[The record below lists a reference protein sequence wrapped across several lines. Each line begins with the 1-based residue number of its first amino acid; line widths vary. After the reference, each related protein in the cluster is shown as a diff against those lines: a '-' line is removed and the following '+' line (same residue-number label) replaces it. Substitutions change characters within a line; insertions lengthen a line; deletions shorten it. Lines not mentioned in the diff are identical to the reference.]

1 MKLINFIPR
10 EYQTSIL
17 ETAKK
22 YNTLVVLPTGIGKTA
37 IALLL
42 AENRLNIYPNSKIII
57 CCPTKP
63 LCAQHVTS
71 FLEHTDLKENEVK
84 LYTGATKSDL
94 RKDLWEDAKIIIATP
109 QTIKQDIINNR
120 ISLEDISLLCI
131 DEAHRSKMKYAN
143 TFLIQEYNKKCR
155 FPRILAL
162 TASPGDTLEKINELK
177 ENLLIEAVEIRSHDD
192 LDVKPYVQEKNL
204 EYVNVN
210 LPKEYEEIK
219 NLIKIFVNERMN
231 KLRDYGITKRTFTK
245 RDVLAIQFQLRKS
258 IAKGNKKAFYAI
270 SLTAQLIKA
279 MHALELIETQ
289 GIKQLTDYIKKL
301 KTEDT
306 KAARTII
313 DDVNFTKVIGLI
325 EKFKENQ
332 HPKMFKLYELINEQ
346 ITNEPE
352 SKIIVFANFRN
363 TIDEIYNLL
372 IKNEKIKPIKLIGQ
386 KEGLSQKEQ
395 VNVIKE
401 FGSGQYNVMIGTSV
415 SEEGLDIPSAN
426 LAIFY
431 ESVPSEIRTIQRS
444 GRVGRLSKGKIIFL
458 ITKNTRDEAYY
469 WSSKAKE
476 KNMKK
481 ILYKMKEDKP
491 EQLKLREFEN
501 VNS

>member
-1 MKLINFIPR
+1 MKVVNFTPR
-10 EYQTSIL
+10 EYQSSIV

-22 YNTLVVLPTGIGKTA
+22 YNTMVVLPTGIGKTA
-37 IALLL
+37 IAVLL

-63 LCAQHVTS
+63 LCSQHVDS
-71 FLEHTDLKENEVK
+71 FLKYTDLKEDEVQ
-84 LYTGATKSDL
+84 LYTGATISKL
-94 RKDLWEDAKIIIATP
+94 RNELWEKAKIIIATP

-120 ISLEDISLLCI
+120 ISLEEVSLLCI
-131 DEAHRSKMKYAN
+131 DEAHRSRMKYAN
-143 TFLIQEYNKKCR
+143 TFLTEEYTKKSK

-162 TASPGDTLEKINELK
+162 TASPGGTLEKINDIK
-177 ENLLIEAVEIRSHDD
+177 ENLKIEAVEIRSSEDE
-192 LDVKPYVQEKNL
+192 DVKQYVQEKKV
-204 EYVNVN
+204 EYVPVN

-219 NLIKIFVNERMN
+219 NLIKIFLNSKMD

-245 RDVLAIQFQLRKS
+245 RDVLFIQFQLRKS

-301 KTEDT
+301 KAEET
-306 KAARTII
+306 KAAKTII
-313 DDVNFTKVIGLI
+313 EDVNFQKVIGLI
-325 EKFKENQ
+325 EKYKETN
-332 HPKMFKLYELINEQ
+332 HPKMFKLYELIQEQ
-346 ITNEPE
+346 LTNEPE

-372 IKNEKIKPIKLIGQ
+372 ITNEKIKPIRLIGQ
-386 KEGLSQKEQ
+386 KEGLSQKQQ
-395 VNVIKE
+395 VNAIKE
-401 FGSGQYNVMIGTSV
+401 FGSGNFNVMIGTSV
-415 SEEGLDIPSAN
+415 SEEGLDIPNAN

-431 ESVPSEIRTIQRS
+431 ESVPSEIRTIQRT
-444 GRVGRLSKGKIIFL
+444 GRVGRMAKGKIIFL
-458 ITKNTRDEAYY
+458 ITKNTRDESYY

-481 ILYKMKEDKP
+481 ILYQMKEDKP
-491 EQLKLREFEN
+491 VQLKLKEF
-501 VNS
+501 